1 MKAAVEQIEAQYAF
15 SQRRACGLVT
25 LAVSSYRYQARRS
38 DEPLRTKLLKLA
50 REKPRFGYRRL
61 HVLLRRLARSLGSIS
76 NRIRGQRVR
85 HTRGSSPGATDC
97 MNHSGAP
104 GGAWPQVH
112 GTTFHQLCP
121 GQVIVVRPQAKH

>member
-104 GGAWPQVH
+104 WRLALGRGEYPVGADAAE
-112 GTTFHQLCP
+112 LP
-121 GQVIVVRPQAKH
+121 GSL